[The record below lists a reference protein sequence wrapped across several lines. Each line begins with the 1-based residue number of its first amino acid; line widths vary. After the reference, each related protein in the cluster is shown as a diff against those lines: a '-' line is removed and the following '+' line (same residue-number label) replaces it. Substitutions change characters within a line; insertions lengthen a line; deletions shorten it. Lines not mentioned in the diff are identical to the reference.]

1 MTQREA
7 ASIVLLCAIVVPS
20 ISAVREVPE
29 RGALQAAQQPKTPA
43 GAEATDEPL
52 TLEVRVFDATDEVT
66 SETRVRVF
74 KAGDRTNPQTVRATS
89 GVATVQVPVGF
100 YDLQAV
106 REREGQVAGI
116 RWAQQRLVQRYPGQ
130 QGRHLEVVN
139 LQPGYGALQIRH
151 GSPAEPSDITWRASI
166 YKSGNAAQ
174 EAGKSSKGDGYLL
187 FVVPAGSYD
196 VQILPA
202 TGQPVWLRKVEVPA
216 DQTRF
221 KAWE

>member
-1 MTQREA
+1 MTQRDGWT
-7 ASIVLLCAIVVPS
+7 IVLLCALVGPGAGGVPG
-20 ISAVREVPE
+20 
-29 RGALQAAQQPKTPA
+29 RGATGAVQTAQQPQTPS
-43 GAEATDEPL
+43 GADATDQPL

-66 SETRVRVF
+66 SETRVRIF
-74 KAGDRTNPQTVRATS
+74 KAGGRTNPRTIRATS
-89 GVATVQVPVGF
+89 GAATVQVPVGF

-116 RWAQQRLVQRYPGQ
+116 RWAERRLVQRYPQQ

-139 LQPGYGALQIRH
+139 LQPGYGALQIR
-151 GSPAEPSDITWRASI
+151 GSASEPGDVTWRANI
-166 YKSGNAAQ
+166 YKSGNATQ
-174 EAGKSSKGDGYLL
+174 EAGKSNKGGDYLL
-187 FVVPAGSYD
+187 FVVPAGRYD

-202 TGQPVWLRKVEVPA
+202 LGQPVWLRNVDVPA